1 MLDYDAFRRD
11 QAAARD
17 DGRLLG
23 VGIACYVEPTAGG
36 FGVGITESTTIRID
50 PSGSIQV
57 ISGVNS
63 QGHSMETIIAQV
75 TAEYLGVDVDDVE
88 VMFGDTAIAPMGATT
103 GGSRN
108 AVFGGGAARQAAL
121 EMRERVFADRRPH
134 ARGLPRRPRAW
145 KVAWSRCGARRRRRR
160 RSPRSRTSP
169 T

>member
-1 MLDYDAFRRD
+1 MLDYDAFRRE

-88 VMFGDTAIAPMGATT
+88 VMFGDTAIAPIGRDHRREPQRGVRWRRGAP
-103 GGSRN
+103 GR
-108 AVFGGGAARQAAL
+108 ARDARAG
-121 EMRERVFADRRPH
+121 VPDRRPH
-134 ARGLPRRPRAW
+134 ARGVARRPRAW
-145 KVAWSRCGARRRRRR
+145 KVGWSRCGARRRRRR
-160 RSPRSRTSP
+160 RWRRSPISP